1 MPRSSPALLA
11 LVPIVAFTFAARPPA
26 GTSAAAHAW
35 GHTPATAH
43 RPDTVRTHTVAVL
56 YFDNATG
63 DANYDAIGRGLSAML
78 ISDLAGVPGLRLV
91 ERDRLQAVLD
101 EQHLQHSSLADS
113 ATATRTGHL
122 LGAEYLLTGAVS
134 ASRPQMRIDSRV
146 IRVETGAIVN
156 TARVTG
162 PDDRFFDLQQKLA
175 HQLVAAMPT
184 AVSPEAL
191 EALRRRQE
199 EDRIDHVQTVVA
211 FSDALT
217 RYDARDYAGAAERL
231 GPVLRD
237 APDATVVRLTF
248 DEARRRSATTARE
261 AIKSKVNEKLR
272 GWLGRP

>member
-1 MPRSSPALLA
+1 MLRFSPALLA
-11 LVPIVAFTFAARPPA
+11 LVSLTAATFAAHPSPVAPIAA
-26 GTSAAAHAW
+26 GP
-35 GHTPATAH
+35 PATAH
-43 RPDTVRTHTVAVL
+43 HADTVRTHTVAVL

-63 DANYDAIGRGLSAML
+63 DASYDAIGRGLSAML
-78 ISDLAGVPGLRLV
+78 TSDLAGVPGLQLV
-91 ERDRLQAVLD
+91 ERDRLQSVLD

-113 ATATRTGHL
+113 ATAARTGRL

-146 IRVETGAIVN
+146 IRVETGAVVN

-191 EALRRRQE
+191 EVLRQRQE
-199 EDRIDHVQTVVA
+199 ADRIDHVHTVVA
-211 FSDALT
+211 FSDALS
-217 RYDARDYAGAAERL
+217 RYDSRDYAGAAERL

-248 DEARRRSATTARE
+248 NEARRRSTNNAKDAVK
-261 AIKSKVNEKLR
+261 AKVNEKLR